1 MYRNQNWP
9 QRSSP
14 CTVTRIRHSHKS
26 YLAAEPEDGMQ
37 TKLWHWVTDKMRV
50 NKYFLK
56 YIFLNIFLKSGH
68 SVANNCQFRSI
79 KETKD
84 SESPAAVKV
93 RTVHTLHKSH
103 IPGLPLTLISN
114 AKSLKHAHYSHSV
127 DYYSQDCS
135 IFVNAKISLH
145 TYYQIFFF
153 VFLV

>member
-1 MYRNQNWP
+1 MVCKQN
-9 QRSSP
+9 SD
-14 CTVTRIRHSHKS
+14 TESH
-26 YLAAEPEDGMQ
+26 
-37 TKLWHWVTDKMRV
+37 KMRV

-56 YIFLNIFLKSGH
+56 YIFLKIFLKSGH
-68 SVANNCQFRSI
+68 SVVNNCQFRSI
-79 KETKD
+79 KQTKD
-84 SESPAAVKV
+84 SESPAGVKV

-127 DYYSQDCS
+127 DYYSQDCR

-153 VFLV
+153 VFLVKIIILILGKIF